1 MVQAL
6 QISKIMLNNYPFEIT
21 VKDKIKVCFRP
32 FDDGDL
38 KKLKQF
44 FKKIPSIDLLIY
56 KDDVTEKEKIDSW
69 FTDNTWKKVVQLV
82 AVADSKII
90 AKGSLHDGGL
100 FWQKTA
106 EIKLIVDPKYRDKGI
121 GSQMFNILLCE
132 GLRHRFQKI
141 VVRYMPDNK
150 RFIRILD
157 HYGFTPETILNY
169 YIDDKKTKQ
178 HKDLII
184 ASFNLQD
191 WERRFE
197 FYNLLF
203 ESN

>member
-1 MVQAL
+1 
-6 QISKIMLNNYPFEIT
+6 MLNNYPFEIT

-38 KKLKQF
+38 RKLEQF
-44 FKKIPSIDLLIY
+44 FKKISSTDLLIY
-56 KDDVTEKEKIDSW
+56 KDDLTDKEKIDSW
-69 FTDNTWKKVVQLV
+69 FTDDNREKVVQLV

-90 AKGSLHDGGL
+90 AKGSIHDEGL

-106 EIKLIVDPKYRDKGI
+106 EIKLIVDPEYRDKGI
-121 GSQMFNILLCE
+121 GSNMFNILLCE

-141 VVRYMPDNK
+141 VVRYMTDNK

-157 HYGFTPETILNY
+157 HYGFAPETILNY

-203 ESN
+203 ESSKHA